1 MEIAT
6 KRRRRKTAGAPASH
20 KIKIPPRFIAPEPQG
35 AKKSREKKVRAQ
47 IFTRR
52 KAHCAHP
59 PSREPRNRQCEAK
72 KTTPPQGSQAPEKIA
87 ARLSLKRKNNSRKTP
102 RPISRAKKKQPARLP
117 QNPARKLPAKTRTQV
132 FRKKK
137 SLCAPLAQRR
147 AKYDNKT
154 RPPIQTPEAP
164 ADK

>member
-20 KIKIPPRFIAPEPQG
+20 KIKIPPRFIASEPQG

-47 IFTRR
+47 IFTLR

-59 PSREPRNRQCEAK
+59 SSREPRNRQCEAK

-132 FRKKK
+132 FRRKKAF
-137 SLCAPLAQRR
+137 APLLRSGAQNTTTKCGRQF
-147 AKYDNKT
+147 N
-154 RPPIQTPEAP
+154 PPEAP

>member
-47 IFTRR
+47 IFTLR

-59 PSREPRNRQCEAK
+59 SSREPRNRQCEAK
-72 KTTPPQGSQAPEKIA
+72 KTTPPQGSQALEKIA

-102 RPISRAKKKQPARLP
+102 RPISRAKKSNPRASRRILRASFPQKPAHKFSAEKKPLRP
-117 QNPARKLPAKTRTQV
+117 SCAAARKIRQQNAAANSTP
-132 FRKKK
+132 
-137 SLCAPLAQRR
+137 
-147 AKYDNKT
+147 
-154 RPPIQTPEAP
+154 PEAP

>member
-47 IFTRR
+47 IFTLR

-59 PSREPRNRQCEAK
+59 SSREPRNRQCEAK

-87 ARLSLKRKNNSRKTP
+87 ARLSVKRKNNSRKTP
-102 RPISRAKKKQPARLP
+102 RPISRAKKSNPRASRRILRASFPQKPAHKFSAEKKPLRPLLRSGA
-117 QNPARKLPAKTRTQV
+117 QNTTTKCGRQFNP
-132 FRKKK
+132 
-137 SLCAPLAQRR
+137 
-147 AKYDNKT
+147 
-154 RPPIQTPEAP
+154 PEAP